1 MRRAALAAATAA
13 VALTLSAPVPAAQV
27 TVGTGASVDLG
38 TGSLDL
44 GCADLTVGGTLS
56 AGTAGFSQAR
66 DVTIDPSGLV
76 NGDSATLEVTGDW
89 SNSGTFSAGTSSV
102 NFVDGCSRTMAEIDG
117 STTFFDL
124 AITTQTGKQYQLEA
138 GATQTMQFI
147 TLTGGGIDDRVLI
160 RSTVGGVKAFLDLQ
174 GSHKTRFVD
183 VDDVGAVGNQIT
195 LPFPPNS
202 LIGPNSTGMGF
213 LAIPTLSA
221 WGVVALG
228 LLLLS
233 AMAWVVYRRS
243 GPTESSIA

>member
-1 MRRAALAAATAA
+1 MRRAAFAAAAA
-13 VALTLSAPVPAAQV
+13 MLVSAATGASAAQLV
-27 TVGTGASVDLG
+27 VGTGASFDLG

-44 GCADLTVGGTLS
+44 GCADLTVTGTLM
-56 AGTAGFSQAR
+56 AGSQGVDQAR
-66 DVTIDPSGLV
+66 DVSIDPGGTL
-76 NGDSATLEVTGDW
+76 NAESATLEVTGDW
-89 SNSGTFSAGTSSV
+89 SNSGTFSAGTSNV
-102 NFVDGCSRTMAEIDG
+102 NFVDGCSRTMAEITG

-138 GATQTMQFI
+138 GATQTMQSI

-183 VDDVGAVGNQIT
+183 VDDVGAVGNPIT

-213 LAIPTLSA
+213 LSIPTLST
-221 WGVVALG
+221 WGVTALG
-228 LLLLS
+228 LLLLT
-233 AMAWVVYRRS
+233 AMFLTIRRRAL
-243 GPTESSIA
+243 PT